1 MSDEKM
7 AILDYLFTKDA
18 FLEFLA
24 NHLENARCD
33 EFEDWYTH
41 AKETLKEQN

>member
-1 MSDEKM
+1 MTDENI
-7 AILDYLFTKDA
+7 AIIDYLFTKDA

-24 NHLENARCD
+24 KTLEDARGD